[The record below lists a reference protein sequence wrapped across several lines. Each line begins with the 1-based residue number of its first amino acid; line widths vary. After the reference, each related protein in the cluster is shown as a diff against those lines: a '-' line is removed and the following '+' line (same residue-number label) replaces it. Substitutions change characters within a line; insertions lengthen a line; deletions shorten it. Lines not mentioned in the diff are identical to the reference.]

1 MRYPIRRALSLGLC
15 GTLLAGLLA
24 TGVSAADP
32 TLFSDAKDVNH
43 WQAVATLAQLEVI
56 SGKDSGAF
64 DPGAPVTRGEAAKL
78 LTVLLNGGKM
88 PEVQV
93 MEAPAF
99 QDIDSHWA
107 KPFILYCASLGVL
120 GGRSEGVF
128 DPDGQ
133 VTAAELAKMALVSLG
148 YDPNVYGLTGLDWEI
163 STNRLANEAKLYEG
177 LKNEADALDVS
188 QPIDREKAAQVLWN
202 LLKAPVILRSVDP
215 ESPPGEEVYTY
226 STKDADGRE
235 TTFFQCY
242 FSQDSLPEPPAQP
255 K

>member
-1 MRYPIRRALSLGLC
+1 MRYPIRRALSLVLC

-64 DPGAPVTRGEAAKL
+64 VPGAPVTRGEAAKL

-99 QDIDSHWA
+99 QDIDSHWS

-120 GGRSEGVF
+120 DGRSEGVF

-148 YDPNVYGLTGLDWEI
+148 YGQTEAAAAI
-163 STNRLANEAKLYEG
+163 AKLDSSLAVDELIKG
-177 LKNEADALDVS
+177 ALKRLSRGV
-188 QPIDREKAAQVLWN
+188 
-202 LLKAPVILRSVDP
+202 
-215 ESPPGEEVYTY
+215 
-226 STKDADGRE
+226 
-235 TTFFQCY
+235 
-242 FSQDSLPEPPAQP
+242 
-255 K
+255 